1 MQNFPL
7 VSVICI
13 SHNHQDYI
21 IEALNSVINQSYPN
35 IELIVTDDCS
45 SDKSQQVI
53 KNWLN
58 DYPNILFIPNEINLG
73 NTKTFNNA
81 AKKATG
87 DYFVDLAADD
97 ILLENCIQRQ
107 IETFINSKFKNTG
120 LVYANIELFDE
131 NNNFI
136 SIYYDE
142 TENPQSGDVYEMV
155 ISRSTKICSVASM
168 IKKEVFE
175 TVGYYDEN
183 LAYEDLDL
191 WVRASRL
198 YNFEYIP
205 EVLAKKRELS
215 TSLSAHFLKRNNKRT
230 KQLHQST
237 LLIFEKIISLNR
249 TKKEHKAV
257 LGRMRFEM
265 FKFIYSR
272 SFNSLFKLLLLAIKT
287 YKKAYLN
294 K

>member
-13 SHNHQDYI
+13 CYNHQDYVV
-21 IEALNSVINQSYPN
+21 EALNSVMNQSYPN
-35 IELIVTDDCS
+35 IELIITDDCS
-45 SDKSQQVI
+45 NDKSQQVI

-58 DYPNILFIPNEINLG
+58 DYPCVLFIPNEVNLG

-87 DYFVDLAADD
+87 DYFIDLAADD

-120 LVYANIELFDE
+120 LVYANIELFDK

-205 EVLAKKRELS
+205 EILAKKRELT
-215 TSLSAHFLKRNNKRT
+215 TSMSAHFLKRNNKRT
-230 KQLHQST
+230 KQLYEST
-237 LLIFEKIISLNR
+237 LAIFQKIIALNK
-249 TKKEHKAV
+249 TKKEHKAF
-257 LGRMRFEM
+257 LGRMRFEIH
-265 FKFIYSR
+265 KFIHAR
-272 SFNSLFKLLLLAIKT
+272 QWRNLLKLLFLYAKVVLKSI
-287 YKKAYLN
+287 
-294 K
+294 

>member
-13 SHNHQDYI
+13 SYNHQDYVV
-21 IEALNSVINQSYPN
+21 EALNSVVNQSYPN
-35 IELIVTDDCS
+35 IELIITDDCS
-45 SDKSQQVI
+45 SDKSQQII

-58 DYPNILFIPNEINLG
+58 DYPNVLFIPNKVNLG

-107 IETFINSKFKNTG
+107 IETFINSKFENTG

-183 LAYEDLDL
+183 LTYEDLDL

-205 EVLAKKRELS
+205 EVLAKKREFS

-272 SFNSLFKLLLLAIKT
+272 SFSSLVKLFWLEIKIRLKSLL
-287 YKKAYLN
+287 
-294 K
+294 

>member
-21 IEALNSVINQSYPN
+21 IEALNSVMNQSYPN
-35 IELIVTDDCS
+35 IELIITDDCS
-45 SDKSQQVI
+45 SDKSQQII

-58 DYPNILFIPNEINLG
+58 DYPNVLFIPNEVNLG
-73 NTKTFNNA
+73 NIKTFNNA

-107 IETFINSKFKNTG
+107 IETFISSKFKNTG
-120 LVYANIELFDE
+120 LVYANIELFDD

-230 KQLHQST
+230 KLLHQST

-249 TKKEHKAV
+249 TKREHKAV

-287 YKKAYLN
+287 KKRTYF
-294 K
+294 

>member
-13 SHNHQDYI
+13 SYNHQDYI
-21 IEALNSVINQSYPN
+21 IEALNSVMNQSYAN
-35 IELIVTDDCS
+35 IELIITDDCS
-45 SDKSQQVI
+45 SDNSQQVI
-53 KNWLN
+53 KDWLIN
-58 DYPNILFIPNEINLG
+58 YPHVLFIPNEINLG

-87 DYFVDLAADD
+87 SYFIDLAADD
-97 ILLENCIQRQ
+97 ILLEDCVQRQ
-107 IETFINSKFKNTG
+107 IETFTNSKFENTG

-131 NNNFI
+131 SNNFS

-142 TENPQSGDVYEMV
+142 TENPKSGDVYEMV

-168 IKKEVFE
+168 VKKEVFE

-191 WVRASRL
+191 WVRTSRV

-205 EVLAKKRELS
+205 EILAKKRELS
-215 TSLSAHFLKRNNKRT
+215 TSLSAHFLKRNNKKT
-230 KQLHQST
+230 KHLHQST
-237 LLIFEKIISLNR
+237 LAIFEKIIYLN
-249 TKKEHKAV
+249 KSKEEYKAV

-265 FKFIYSR
+265 YKFIESR
-272 SFNSLFKLLLLAIKT
+272 SFGSLIKLIVLVIKANR
-287 YKKAYLN
+287 KAYF
-294 K
+294 